1 MPTDQSGDLRLD
13 PASRPP
19 PRRRG
24 GLGGGLIL
32 GAGVALALGLAVGL
46 WARPNFGVIHD
57 TDAAERAAAP
67 MAIEVNKPKP
77 ATEADGKLE
86 VLPPDAAP
94 ASQHAEYQN
103 AWGSI
108 LAELGPPPPLPPA
121 RQDPPPRVAELTPP
135 AWTPRA
141 APAAEATDCTAG
153 GLADQMVCAD
163 QGLAEADVEMSRAY
177 QRALRAGI
185 SPTALRADQ
194 RDWLGIRE
202 EAAHHSRWALAQVYR
217 QRIDELNAA
226 AYEDASPESRF

>member
-1 MPTDQSGDLRLD
+1 V
-13 PASRPP
+13 
-19 PRRRG
+19 
-24 GLGGGLIL
+24 GGGLIF
-32 GAGVALALGLAVGL
+32 GAGAALALGLAVGL
-46 WARPNFGVIHD
+46 WARPDFGASYD

-67 MAIEVNKPKP
+67 MAIAVNKPKPPP

-86 VLPPDAAP
+86 VLPPDTASAA
-94 ASQHAEYQN
+94 QHAENQN

-108 LAELGPPPPLPPA
+108 LAELAPPPPLPPA
-121 RQDPPPRVAELTPP
+121 RPDASPRVAELTPP
-135 AWTPRA
+135 AWP
-141 APAAEATDCTAG
+141 APAAPDAQAADCAAG

-163 QGLAEADVEMSRAY
+163 EGLADADREMNRAY
-177 QRALRAGI
+177 GRALRAGI

-226 AYEDASPESRF
+226 AYEDATPGTRF